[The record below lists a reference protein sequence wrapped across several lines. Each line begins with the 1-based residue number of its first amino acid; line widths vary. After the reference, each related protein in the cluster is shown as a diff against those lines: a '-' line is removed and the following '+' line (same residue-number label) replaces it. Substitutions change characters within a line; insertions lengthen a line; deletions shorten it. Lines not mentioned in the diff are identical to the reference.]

1 MRPGPA
7 VTGLLALLCLLS
19 ATDLSAQLQVE
30 ITPPELEEGLAQLE
44 ALVAVEVNAAAAEV
58 TNFVNSVL
66 EKPGILRGIGDAT
79 AAAAAVRPYGAAD
92 PQRKYRLSVGST
104 AGVAAEV
111 LHWDTMKN
119 RVESLEETDD
129 MYVGAGA
136 NPLVFSF
143 AFPAERLLNGLWFH
157 TGVGYI
163 DSTSSEFDV
172 RGLGVSGAAGYPV
185 LRRRPLGDYLS
196 HTGVTAT
203 LGASVLQNEISAV
216 IEPGTVRRTFVVDPD
231 GEGPFFGQEVSVEV
245 DPEIEAALE
254 STVYSFSLGASTG
267 IELLGFLGLTLGGT
281 GEVVFGEASLSLS
294 SDDEIELKGYLSEL
308 VAEDGQSRL
317 VVSGSTEAVSP
328 APVQFSAFTALTFRV
343 SSYEVSIPV
352 SWRSN
357 SGLGGGIFFGVAF

>member
-79 AAAAAVRPYGAAD
+79 AAAATLRPNGAPSPD
-92 PQRKYRLSVGST
+92 EQYRISIGST
-104 AGVAAEV
+104 VGVAAEV
-111 LHWDTMKN
+111 LHWDTMKD
-119 RVESLEETDD
+119 RIERLEQSDD

-136 NPLVFSF
+136 NPLVLSF
-143 AFPAERLLNGLWFH
+143 AFPAARLVSGLWFH
-157 TGVGYI
+157 TGAGYV
-163 DSTSSEFDV
+163 DSSSAEFDV
-172 RGLGVSGAAGYPV
+172 RGLGVSAAAGYPV
-185 LRRRPLGDYLS
+185 LRGRPLGDYFS
-196 HTGVTAT
+196 HTGVAAT
-203 LGASVLQNEISAV
+203 LGASVLQNEVSAV
-216 IEPGTVRRTFVVDPD
+216 IEPGTVRQTFVVDPD
-231 GEGPFFGQEVSVEV
+231 GEGPVFGQDVSVEV
-245 DPEIEAALE
+245 DPEIEAAIE

-267 IELLGFLGLTLGGT
+267 IELLGFLGLSLGGT

-294 SDDEIELKGYLSEL
+294 SDDEIEFNDYLSDL

-343 SSYEVSIPV
+343 SSYEVIIPV